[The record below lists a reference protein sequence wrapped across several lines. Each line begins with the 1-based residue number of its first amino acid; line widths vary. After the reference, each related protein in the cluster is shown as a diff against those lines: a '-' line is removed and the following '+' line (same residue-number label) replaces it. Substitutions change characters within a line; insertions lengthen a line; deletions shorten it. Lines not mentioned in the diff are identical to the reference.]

1 MGDIVPHPVLLRCEA
16 EAMEN
21 IKKVVADNTGK
32 LSVIQMIG
40 LFEIAKLY
48 VLEQHYDEADHGPD

>member
-16 EAMEN
+16 EAMDG
-21 IKKVVADNTGK
+21 IKKLVDDNAGK

-40 LFEIAKLY
+40 LFEVAKLY
-48 VLEQHYDEADHGPD
+48 VLEQQYEGDHGDD

>member
-16 EAMEN
+16 EAMEDIQKLIGAN
-21 IKKVVADNTGK
+21 AGK

-40 LFEIAKLY
+40 LFEVAKLY
-48 VLEQHYDEADHGPD
+48 VLEQQHEADHGSD

>member
-16 EAMEN
+16 DAMED
-21 IKKVVADNTGK
+21 IKKLIDANAGK

-40 LFEIAKLY
+40 LFEVAKLY
-48 VLEQHYDEADHGPD
+48 VLEQQHEADHGSD

>member
-16 EAMEN
+16 DAMED
-21 IKKVVADNTGK
+21 IKKLIDANAGK

-40 LFEIAKLY
+40 IFEVAKLY
-48 VLEQHYDEADHGPD
+48 VLEQQYEEDDGK

>member
-16 EAMEN
+16 EAMEQ
-21 IKKVVADNTGK
+21 IKQLVNDNAGK

-48 VLEQHYDEADHGPD
+48 VLEQQYEDDHGDD

>member
-16 EAMEN
+16 EAMED
-21 IKKVVADNTGK
+21 IKKLIDANAGK

-40 LFEIAKLY
+40 IFEVAKLY
-48 VLEQHYDEADHGPD
+48 VLEQQYEEDDGK

>member
-16 EAMEN
+16 EAMTG
-21 IKKVVADNTGK
+21 IKKIVDENTGK

-48 VLEQHYDEADHGPD
+48 VLELNYEDDHGDD

>member
-16 EAMEN
+16 DAMED
-21 IKKVVADNTGK
+21 IKKLIAANAGK

-40 LFEIAKLY
+40 LFEVAKLY
-48 VLEQHYDEADHGPD
+48 VLEQQYEADHGSD

>member
-16 EAMEN
+16 EAMED
-21 IKKVVADNTGK
+21 IKKLIDANAGK

-40 LFEIAKLY
+40 IFEVAKLY
-48 VLEQHYDEADHGPD
+48 VPEQQYEEDDGK